1 MLVNWLLGLI
11 LICVIIVTILRINS
25 FGLFDEIPEDDQG
38 IVRRSLPGVLKH
50 LVENRGLTPPDWL
63 MRWAYLAAINPIE
76 RSFVTVYRSLHWL
89 GVKIAPAHT
98 PAEAAT
104 ALAERLPNV
113 SKEIYTLL
121 HEYQRQLYSR
131 THGRLRPARSSAT
144 AIRREALR
152 IAIQQ
157 GWRRFKGI
165 FRPGHQ

>member
-1 MLVNWLLGLI
+1 
-11 LICVIIVTILRINS
+11 
-25 FGLFDEIPEDDQG
+25 
-38 IVRRSLPGVLKH
+38 
-50 LVENRGLTPPDWL
+50 

-131 THGRLRPARSSAT
+131 THGRLRPARSSAK
-144 AIRREALR
+144 AIQQEALR
-152 IAIQQ
+152 VAIQQ